1 MQRRQWLKLLLATSG
16 AHFAAACSAAHPVP
30 GKSAHVIVIGAG
42 IAGLAAARDLQ
53 GAGHSV
59 TVLEARDR
67 IGGRVWTDRSRPDEP
82 VDLGA
87 AWIHGTDGNPITQL
101 AADSDA
107 DTIPTDSDSWWTWD
121 TDGRIL
127 TTEEEVA
134 LWAAFDAL
142 LEQLDVLRERR
153 IAMGKEDIPL
163 AAAVDEILQEQAITD
178 EDLRRLRLAVNASI
192 EQGFAADAEE
202 LSLYYWDWGPSFEGP
217 NVVFPKGYDRVAATL
232 ASQLDVR
239 TGHVALQIRHDGAGV
254 TVLTNQGDFEG
265 DYAVVTLPLGVLKA
279 AAVRFEPPL
288 PAAKQGA
295 IDRLG
300 MGVLN
305 KVVLRFPQAFWSDAG
320 VLYLGYIAE
329 DTGAWSTNMSF
340 HEVDGRPTLVCF
352 SSASHARDLEDMSDD
367 AIVAAAMD
375 VLRTM
380 FGANIPEPES
390 WLITRW
396 SRDPYARGSYS
407 YVPPGA
413 SPDDYDELAK
423 PAGRI
428 HFAGEATHK
437 GYASTV
443 HGAYLSGVRAAQEIA
458 AQMAAP
464 RPSSVGSSEVAA
476 AAPLPGGRRRRLR
489 RCGRP

>member
-16 AHFAAACSAAHPVP
+16 ARFVAACSAAQTIP
-30 GKSAHVIVIGAG
+30 GKSARVIVVGAG
-42 IAGLAAARDLQ
+42 IAGLAAARELHR
-53 GAGHSV
+53 AGHAV

-101 AADSDA
+101 AADSDVE
-107 DTIPTDSDSWWTWD
+107 TISTDSRSWWTWD

-127 TTEEEVA
+127 TAEEEGA

-142 LEQLDVLRERR
+142 LEQLDALREQR
-153 IAMGKEDIPL
+153 IASGKGDIPL
-163 AAAVDEILQEQAITD
+163 ATAVDEILQEQAMTD
-178 EDLRRLRLAVNASI
+178 EERRRLRLAMNASI
-192 EQGFAADAEE
+192 EQEFAADAEE
-202 LSLYYWDWGPSFEGP
+202 ISLYYWDWGPRFDGP
-217 NVVFPKGYDRVAATL
+217 NVLFPQGYDRVTATL
-232 ASQLDVR
+232 GSQLDVR
-239 TGHVALQIRHDGAGV
+239 TGHVALQIRHDAAGV
-254 TVLTNQGDFEG
+254 TVLTDQGDFEG

-288 PAAKQGA
+288 PAEKQGA

-305 KVVLRFPQAFWSDAG
+305 KVVLRFPHAFWSDAG
-320 VLYLGYIAE
+320 VLYLGYIAQNAGE
-329 DTGAWSTNMSF
+329 WSTNMSF

-352 SSASHARDLEDMSDD
+352 NTASHARDLEQMSDE
-367 AIVAAAMD
+367 AIIAAGMG

-380 FGANIPEPES
+380 FGANIPDPES
-390 WLITRW
+390 WLVTRW
-396 SRDPYARGSYS
+396 FRDPYARGSYS
-407 YVPPGA
+407 YMPPGA
-413 SPDDYDELAK
+413 TPDDHDELAR
-423 PAGRI
+423 PAGRL

-437 GYASTV
+437 GHASTV

-458 AQMAAP
+458 TQMAAP
-464 RPSSVGSSEVAA
+464 RPSPIASSEVAA
-476 AAPLPGGRRRRLR
+476 AAPLPGGHRRRPR
-489 RCGRP
+489 R